1 MAKVTE
7 GAALKGQQK
16 RLSKNSRYA
25 HLDIDGDGIV
35 SDEEMMSEQ
44 RMLELEDMRTDME
57 NEDKK
62 QDAQRNMTWFA
73 LAGLLLYPVMIILC
87 NVSGQSVAAD
97 NLTTIAPTYCIAVVG
112 IVAAF
117 FGAQAYKGK
126 AAVKAKKKEEW

>member
-1 MAKVTE
+1 MAK
-7 GAALKGQQK
+7 AKK
-16 RLSKNSRYA
+16 LSEDSKYNDYD
-25 HLDIDGDGIV
+25 LDGDGIV
-35 SDEEMMSEQ
+35 TDEEF
-44 RMLELEDMRTDME
+44 DMQERFTRLE

-62 QDAQRNMTWFA
+62 EDAQRNMTWFA

-87 NVSGQSVAAD
+87 NVTGQEIAAD

-126 AAVKAKKKEEW
+126 SASAPKAEKKY

>member
-1 MAKVTE
+1 MAKMKKLQVDSMLNDTD
-7 GAALKGQQK
+7 L
-16 RLSKNSRYA
+16 N
-25 HLDIDGDGIV
+25 GDGIV
-35 SDEEMMSEQ
+35 TDEELNKQE
-44 RMLELEDMRTDME
+44 RMIRME

-62 QDAQRNMTWFA
+62 EDAQRNMTWFA

-87 NVSGQSVAAD
+87 NVTGQEIAAD

-126 AAVKAKKKEEW
+126 AAAPKSKKEEW

>member
-1 MAKVTE
+1 MAKVNE

-16 RLSKNSRYA
+16 KLSRDSKYA
-25 HLDIDGDGIV
+25 HLDTDGDGIV

-44 RMLELEDMRTDME
+44 RMLELEDMRSDME

-87 NVSGQSVAAD
+87 SVTGQDVASD

-126 AAVKAKKKEEW
+126 ATPKAKKEEW